1 MTNKLKGEVSLTGPA
16 GEAFTL
22 VFDWEALVL
31 VEDSRDKSF
40 ADVVEELDAG
50 RLGALGALLW
60 AAMRRH
66 QPKTTLGQAGVLA
79 LALAA
84 DGRDEELK
92 AKIIEA
98 ITLGFPTKKE
108 VGAAKADPPQTEA
121 AAST

>member
-1 MTNKLKGEVSLTGPA
+1 MANKIKGEVSLAGPA
-16 GEAFTL
+16 GEPLAL

-31 VEDSRDKSF
+31 VEDSRNKSF
-40 ADVVEELDAG
+40 AEVVEELDAG
-50 RLGALGALLW
+50 RLGALGALFW

-66 QPKTTLGQAGVLA
+66 QPATTLGQAGVMA

-98 ITLGFPTKKE
+98 ITLGFPSKKE
-108 VGAAKADPPQTEA
+108 VGATKADPPPTEV